1 MEERSVEKYS
11 STELSKNSEI
21 FCVNKD
27 PVATLNKIFGQ
38 VHCKSSLVAGVHN
51 KCCFKVSL
59 QMEGRHFSATG
70 KTFKQAQKSCALAAL
85 ANLCNVFVDNNNLKT
100 CMPAQVAVKEKL
112 STKDELLNNSI
123 NEIDSNA
130 NPDITEIVNE
140 GKEPIKEMPENESNA
155 LTTLPKTLDAIDNIS
170 LQKEL
175 IPLTI
180 KEIEAKCLDEKSIP
194 LENITNLPTT
204 SGSQPKVAETRS
216 QNASCKKLFNSE
228 NKSELGNMLSNKLKT
243 CQVNRKTL
251 TNKTFSTMNMENV
264 ESVEM
269 KVCVKSYARNPIESC
284 DSSVMIIE
292 ESVHKSQKIIS
303 VNNNQHPRS
312 LKRRHGDSPQ
322 IEQPLAK
329 RRATNKCKTM
339 CQMPQNIAT
348 LGSSRWSQ
356 KNTNAVKAL
365 QKLCPNLQFTLE
377 AEMGSAVVPYFM
389 MSAIVDGRK
398 FFGHGK
404 TIQLA
409 KHDAA
414 VQILNHLEKQ
424 PVNLNDNNFSKTPS
438 NRQNNQQMVLQN
450 NNTNRN
456 NATSYD
462 LQSVYLNNN
471 KNRQNNQQLVLQNNN
486 RNNATSAYQLPTQN
500 ADIVEAKIMQ
510 KFEQLTR
517 GRQEIREYKVLAGV
531 VMTFN
536 MNFEKAKV
544 VSIATGTKCINGGN
558 ICCNGSVLND
568 SHAEVVAKRGLMK
581 YLYNQ
586 LRWHCDPEL
595 EYKSIFQRNPD
606 GLQIPYS
613 LKSNVHFHLYIN
625 TAPCGDA
632 RIFSFNDQFNTNNNK
647 TFSSFNNGQYGQLRT
662 KVEGDMG
669 TTPVG
674 TRYYP
679 QTWDGVL
686 LGEPLLTM
694 SCSDKI
700 ARWNVVGVQGALLSH
715 LTEPIYLHSIVL
727 GSMFNAKHLN
737 RAFCG
742 RIQHTLGYLPQPYR
756 LNRPLLGQTSAPLPR
771 NTYRV
776 PSIGINWNFG
786 DNDTEIISLPTGR
799 RIYNETSLLSKQAF
813 FYNYNYLLNNL
824 PNVGGACMSN
834 NYAEAKENARYF
846 QIVKKE
852 MFAAFY
858 RADLGSWVKKPIEQ
872 NEFTMN

>member
-1 MEERSVEKYS
+1 MEEMSVDKYS
-11 STELSKNSEI
+11 STELSKNLDIS
-21 FCVNKD
+21 CVNKD
-27 PVATLNKIFGQ
+27 PVAKLNKIFGQ
-38 VHCKSSLVAGVHN
+38 VHFKSSLVAGVHN

-59 QMEGRHFSATG
+59 QVEGRHFSATG
-70 KTFKQAQKSCALAAL
+70 RTFKQAQRSSALAAL
-85 ANLCNVFVDNNNLKT
+85 ANLCSVFVERDNLK
-100 CMPAQVAVKEKL
+100 CAQVSDKEKL
-112 STKDELLNNSI
+112 NTKDELHNNSI
-123 NEIDSNA
+123 NETDSNA
-130 NPDITEIVNE
+130 NSDITQITNECKQSVTEIPE
-140 GKEPIKEMPENESNA
+140 IKSSA
-155 LTTLPKTLDAIDNIS
+155 LTTLPKTLDAIDNTS
-170 LQKEL
+170 QQKEL

-194 LENITNLPTT
+194 LENVTNLPTT
-204 SGSQPKVAETRS
+204 SDSQPKVAES
-216 QNASCKKLFNSE
+216 KIQKAICKKLFNSE
-228 NKSELGNMLSNKLKT
+228 NSFDLGCMLESKLKS
-243 CQVNRKTL
+243 CQVNLKRKPL
-251 TNKTFSTMNMENV
+251 TNKTFSHMNVENV
-264 ESVEM
+264 ESMEM
-269 KVCVKSYARNPIESC
+269 KVCVKKSYAKNHIESC
-284 DSSVMIIE
+284 DSSVVIIE
-292 ESVHKSQKIIS
+292 ESFQKSQKIIS
-303 VNNNQHPRS
+303 VNKSNQSRS

-322 IEQPLAK
+322 FEQPLPK
-329 RRATNKCKTM
+329 RRATNKCKTL
-339 CQMPQNIAT
+339 CQMPQNI
-348 LGSSRWSQ
+348 GSARYSQ
-356 KNTNAVKAL
+356 KSTKAVMTL
-365 QKLCPNLQFTLE
+365 QNVCPNLQFTLE
-377 AEMGSAVVPYFM
+377 AEMGSALVPYFM

-414 VQILNHLEKQ
+414 VQILNHIEK
-424 PVNLNDNNFSKTPS
+424 SKTPA
-438 NRQNNQQMVLQN
+438 NRQNNQQLVLQN

-462 LQSVYLNNN
+462 LQSEYLN
-471 KNRQNNQQLVLQNNN
+471 NRQNNQQMVLQNNK
-486 RNNATSAYQLPTQN
+486 RNNATSAYQLPTQK

-510 KFEQLTR
+510 KFQQLTR

-544 VSIATGTKCINGGN
+544 VSVATGTKCINGGN

-595 EYKSIFQRNPD
+595 QQNSIFQRNPNS
-606 GLQIPYS
+606 LQIPYS

-632 RIFSFNDQFNTNNNK
+632 RVFSFNDQFNTDNNK

-669 TTPVG
+669 TTPIG

-715 LTEPIYLHSIVL
+715 LIEPIYFHSIVL

-756 LNRPLLGQTSAPLPR
+756 LNRPLLGQTSTPLPR

-799 RIYNETSLLSKQAF
+799 RIYNETSLLTKQAF
-813 FYNYNYLLNNL
+813 FYNYNYLLKNL
-824 PNVGGACMSN
+824 PNIGGAYMSN

-846 QIVKKE
+846 QIVKNE

-858 RADLGSWVKKPIEQ
+858 RADLGSWIKKPIEQ